1 MERDLDSSVAHLD
14 WPMSTY
20 IFGAGPIEVRGVMKS
35 YNQAQALRTVKVPTL
50 LTVGRYDYTSEASA
64 ITRD

>member
-1 MERDLDSSVAHLD
+1 
-14 WPMSTY
+14 
-20 IFGAGPIEVRGVMKS
+20 MKS